1 MWRALAVFLTLLLVA
16 WAEFQFYPGHT
27 YLGSTS
33 QLYVPI
39 LEHLATP
46 GYLSRD
52 LIATHPNVT
61 YTVYDEITL
70 FLHEAGRLDFAAAL
84 AGQQFVCRLAGVFG
98 MFLLARAARLND
110 WFSVAVTALFNA
122 GTFLPGLNV
131 ALIDPEPVPRAFAF
145 GLSLLAMGFL
155 ARNKPL
161 LSGLFGGLA
170 VLYDPITA
178 TPFWI
183 FVLAAF
189 AFDRLLRRLLR
200 PVLPI
205 LLVFLLLLANL
216 AQLQPGEPD
225 SQPFLSRFSQPIAAI
240 QKFRAP
246 GLWISLWP
254 SKLVYGY
261 LAVFVIGVWALARI
275 WPGLNRQTRW
285 MLALLPCLGVFSMPC
300 SRVLLDASRWSATL
314 RVQPMQTLV
323 YTVSFTFLACATA
336 AVQAFRAKARR
347 EMICWS
353 GLCLL
358 FLTLGTSGL
367 PKKKDPYAI
376 SAITDWAA
384 TNTWGSSMFLFPD
397 AGRELYPGVFRG
409 QSSRALWVDWES
421 GAQISYYAQLAEE
434 WWTRWSGTMQAPLSG
449 DQVQRMLSLPIDYF
463 VFKRSHVLE
472 TELEGRHRR
481 VKPVFADREFAVYEA
496 SSLRLVP
503 GELRVL
509 DLPSGVRH

>member
-1 MWRALAVFLTLLLVA
+1 MWRALAVLLMLLLVA
-16 WAEFQFYPGHT
+16 WVEFQFYPGHS
-27 YLGSTS
+27 YLGSAS

-84 AGQQFVCRLAGVFG
+84 AGQQFVCRLAGIFG
-98 MFLLARAARLND
+98 VFLLTRAARLND
-110 WFSVAVTALFNA
+110 WISVAVTALLNA
-122 GTFLPGLNV
+122 GTFLPGVNL
-131 ALIDPEPVPRAFAF
+131 ASIDPEPVPRAFAF
-145 GLSLLAMGFL
+145 GFVLLAMGFL
-155 ARNKPL
+155 AWNKPL

-170 VLYDPITA
+170 LLYDPITA
-178 TPFWI
+178 APFW
-183 FVLAAF
+183 VCVSAAL
-189 AFDRLLRRLLR
+189 AFDPLLRRLLR

-216 AQLQPGEPD
+216 AQLQPGTPD
-225 SQPFLSRFSQPIAAI
+225 SQPLLSRFSQPIAAI

-254 SKLVYGY
+254 AKLVYCY

-275 WPGLNRQTRW
+275 WPALNGQTRW
-285 MLALLPCLGVFSMPC
+285 MFALLPFIGVFSMPF
-300 SRVLLDASRWSATL
+300 SRVLLDAFRWSAIL
-314 RVQPMQTLV
+314 RIQPMRVLV
-323 YTVSFTFLACATA
+323 YAVSFTFLACAVA

-347 EMICWS
+347 EMICWTT
-353 GLCLL
+353 LCLF
-358 FLTLGTSGL
+358 FLTLGTSNRM
-367 PKKKDPYAI
+367 KKKDTYTI
-376 SAITDWAA
+376 SAVADWAA

-421 GAQISYYAQLAEE
+421 GAQISYYTDLAEE
-434 WWTRWSGTMQAPLSG
+434 WWTRWNGTMQGSLSG
-449 DQVQRMLSLPIDYF
+449 DRVQQMLSLPIDYF

-472 TELEGRHRR
+472 TELAGRHRR
-481 VKPVFADREFAVYEA
+481 VKPAFADPEFVVYEA
-496 SSLRLVP
+496 ESLRLVP

-509 DLPSGVRH
+509 DLPSGVRR